1 MMGQCVTCG
10 RPAEGDLCE
19 YHNDPRTQWKTI
31 SDIEECFE
39 EKITEKERL
48 EARIARLEAEAVAQV
63 ELTTDLYDRI
73 TARDEGLAELE
84 AALPR
89 ESWFSAT
96 LAHYNGCDDSYPI
109 TMPMTKGDVRRI
121 RAALKGDADD
131 EG

>member
-1 MMGQCVTCG
+1 MKAVIDDSYREIG
-10 RPAEGDLCE
+10 RLKAEVKLAEERHCLE
-19 YHNDPRTQWKTI
+19 QRA
-31 SDIEECFE
+31 IEELRS
-39 EKITEKERL
+39 EKE
-48 EARIARLEAEAVAQV
+48 RLEAEAVAQV
-63 ELTTDLYDRI
+63 ELTTDLYVRI
-73 TARDEGLAELE
+73 TARDERIAELE

-121 RAALKGDADD
+121 RATLKGGDADD